1 MGCGIME
8 REKKEMI
15 EDARMSIK
23 SELDRA
29 FKGHKR
35 VIIGLKISFAGRYA
49 IDGYIRFLGPVSVIV
64 DCADDDGNYAETFA
78 VRDVRIV
85 SVFE

>member
-1 MGCGIME
+1 MNP
-8 REKKEMI
+8 EKLKMI
-15 EDARMSIK
+15 EDARMSIR
-23 SELDRA
+23 SELERA

-35 VIIGLKISFAGRYA
+35 VRIGLKIAMTGRYA

-64 DCADDDGNYAETFA
+64 DCVDDDGDYVETFA
-78 VRDVRIV
+78 ITDVRTV

>member
-1 MGCGIME
+1 MNP
-8 REKKEMI
+8 EKKEMI
-15 EDARMSIK
+15 EDARMSIR

-35 VIIGLKISFAGRYA
+35 VRIGLKIAMTGRYA
-49 IDGYIRFLGPVSVIV
+49 IDGYIRFLGPVSVII

-78 VRDVRIV
+78 VRDVRVV

>member
-1 MGCGIME
+1 MNS
-8 REKKEMI
+8 EKWEMI
-15 EDARMSIK
+15 EDARMSIR

-35 VIIGLKISFAGRYA
+35 VRIGLKIAMTGRYI

-64 DCADDDGNYAETFA
+64 DCADDDGNYVETFA
-78 VRDVRIV
+78 VRDVRAV
-85 SVFE
+85 SIFE

>member
-1 MGCGIME
+1 MNP
-8 REKKEMI
+8 EKLKMI

-23 SELDRA
+23 SELERA

-64 DCADDDGNYAETFA
+64 NCLNEDGYYTETFA
-78 VRDVRIV
+78 VRDVRAV